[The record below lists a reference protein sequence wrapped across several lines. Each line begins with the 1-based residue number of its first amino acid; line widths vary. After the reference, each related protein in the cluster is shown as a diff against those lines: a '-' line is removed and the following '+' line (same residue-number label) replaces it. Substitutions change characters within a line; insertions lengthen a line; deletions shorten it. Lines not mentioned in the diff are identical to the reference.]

1 MRWYQLLLDIWR
13 KENRGIWQTVIL
25 SSFHVDFMYM
35 VYLFFQ
41 SDGTCPGLCLMH
53 PITLHSSHL
62 IRYCAQSFSRVWP
75 FVTPWTIA
83 CQVPLSMRLSW
94 QEYWNGLPFPPPGI
108 FLAQGS
114 NMSLCISSM
123 GRWILYHHVNWEAP
137 MPYWSEVKSLS
148 CVPLFA
154 TPWTVA
160 YHVPPSMWFSRQE
173 YWSGLP
179 FPSPEDLPY
188 PGIKPGSPAL

>member
-83 CQVPLSMRLSW
+83 CQVPLSMRLTW

-108 FLAQGS
+108 FLQASSWPRDRIWVSVSPAWAGGFFTT
-114 NMSLCISSM
+114 MSTGKPLC
-123 GRWILYHHVNWEAP
+123 LT
-137 MPYWSEVKSLS
+137 EVKWSRSVVSHSLR
-148 CVPLFA
+148 P
-154 TPWTVA
+154 
-160 YHVPPSMWFSRQE
+160 H
-173 YWSGLP
+173 GL
-179 FPSPEDLPY
+179 
-188 PGIKPGSPAL
+188 